1 MAPSQESPLAY
12 GDPTSDSI
20 HGVATDVSNLSMNDS
35 QSVPGPSSTRPTAAQ
50 RPVSKAE
57 SLNPREFQINQLR
70 RRFRPEEKEDVSGT
84 LFTFGIAPSDPDF
97 PFELEKLQCILHI
110 PFSYPGEGRPTLKV
124 TNPEME
130 RSFQANVERGFDN
143 IVDASLRFGGRGT
156 LLAWMNSLDKQLERL
171 LTTIERGPTLK
182 FVANVPSKDGSQTV
196 QKQLAQPRVTERDI
210 PEHRLSSIP
219 QATPVYTPEEKSQ
232 AEKRR
237 TTETKQ
243 IEARLG
249 RLPLFQKRPDEVS
262 FVIPIQPTKPDRLPV
277 PLRSIKTVKLLVPKL
292 YPLEPSSIE
301 LQGIASDDARPV
313 EMGFAQWI
321 KQNSNL
327 NLMSQI
333 NYLASNM
340 HNFAKTSIE
349 EPKDQPPNVQADKN
363 VSEELLRST
372 KEPVAESEDRPHIH
386 YVPRPPEWTVGN
398 AASGSDDDTDE
409 SDSEDFFEEDD
420 EDGGAPV
427 PGLPESNQERG
438 VALSFPTLEFYGIEL
453 LELMSLSITIKCE
466 RCKEQMDVENVPQVT
481 DKSDG
486 FSPRVETCKKCANS
500 MSIGILHPQLLLI
513 LSVGKY

>member
-1 MAPSQESPLAY
+1 
-12 GDPTSDSI
+12 
-20 HGVATDVSNLSMNDS
+20 MNGS
-35 QSVPGPSSTRPTAAQ
+35 RSVPGPSPTRPTAAQ
-50 RPVSKAE
+50 RPVSKTE

-70 RRFRPEEKEDVSGT
+70 RRFRPEEKEDASGS
-84 LFTFGIAPSDPDF
+84 LLTFGIAPSDPDF
-97 PFELEKLQCILHI
+97 PFELEFLQCILHI
-110 PFSYPGEGRPTLKV
+110 PFSYPGDGRPTLKV

-156 LLAWMNSLDKQLERL
+156 LLGWMNSLDKQLERL
-171 LTTIERGPTLK
+171 LTTTERGPTLK
-182 FVANVPSKDGSQTV
+182 FVANVPSKDTSQTV
-196 QKQLAQPRVTERDI
+196 QKQLAQPQATERDI
-210 PEHRLSSIP
+210 PEHRLSSNP
-219 QATPVYTPEEKSQ
+219 QATPVYTAEEKAQ
-232 AEKRR
+232 AKKRR
-237 TTETKQ
+237 TTEMKQ
-243 IEARLG
+243 IEARLS
-249 RLPLFQKRPDEVS
+249 RVPLFQKRPDEDS

-277 PLRSIKTVKLLVPKL
+277 PLRSIKKVKLLVPSL

-321 KQNSNL
+321 KENSNL

-333 NYLASNM
+333 NYLASNI
-340 HNFAKTSIE
+340 HNFAKTPIE
-349 EPKDQPPNVQADKN
+349 EPKDLPQNAQADKN
-363 VSEELLRST
+363 VSEELLPAT

-398 AASGSDDDTDE
+398 TASGSEDDDTDE
-409 SDSEDFFEEDD
+409 SDSEDFSEEDD

-427 PGLPESNQERG
+427 PGLPESNRERG

-453 LELMSLSITIKCE
+453 LELMSLSITIRCE
-466 RCKEQMDVENVPQVT
+466 RCKEHMDVKNVPHVT

-500 MSIGILHPQLLLI
+500 MSIGIIHPQLLLI
-513 LSVGKY
+513 LPAAKY